1 MLVSSQGLCTIE
13 MNATPPE
20 ETKVDHLLSS
30 NWDGKNSKGHN
41 TVGELWWHET
51 SIHAHINFVGCMWL
65 HWMKLMSI
73 YEFCGIQ
80 WGWVLMYETTK
91 TNLNENFHE
100 WILIHRLNY

>member
-41 TVGELWWHET
+41 TVGEL
-51 SIHAHINFVGCMWL
+51 
-65 HWMKLMSI
+65 
-73 YEFCGIQ
+73 
-80 WGWVLMYETTK
+80 
-91 TNLNENFHE
+91 
-100 WILIHRLNY
+100 